1 MRTLRRELSQKF
13 RKIKM
18 TAYSP
23 FETINASDRDDA
35 IRGLVLVCDHASNEI
50 PPGIAPLGLPPQDMA
65 RHIAYDVGARD
76 VTLGLADALGGRAV
90 LSRFSRLVID
100 PNRGEDDPTLVMR
113 LNDGS
118 VIEGNRG
125 VDAAEIARR
134 LEMLH
139 RPYHAEIERALDAAG
154 DEAVLVSMHSFTP
167 QFRGRPFRPWQIA
180 LLWDQDDRLVAPLL
194 NLLRIETEYTVGD
207 NEPYSGK
214 LAGDC
219 MWMHGTQ
226 RGIPHVLIEI
236 RNDLISD
243 PDGIAEWVELL
254 APLLRAAIE
263 RMRADVI

>member
-1 MRTLRRELSQKF
+1 MNDYTPYETLD
-13 RKIKM
+13 
-18 TAYSP
+18 
-23 FETINASDRDDA
+23 ETNQPDA
-35 IRGLVLVCDHASNEI
+35 IPGLVFVCDHASNLI
-50 PPGIAPLGLPPQDMA
+50 PPGIAPLGLPPEDMN
-65 RHIAYDVGARD
+65 RHIAFDVGARG
-76 VTLGLADALGGRAV
+76 VTLGLTGALGARAV

-100 PNRGEDDPTLVMR
+100 PNRAEDDPTLVMK

-118 VIEGNRG
+118 VIEGNRH
-125 VDAAEIARR
+125 VDETEIARR
-134 LEMLH
+134 LETLH
-139 RPYHAEIERALDAAG
+139 RPYHIEIDKALDLAG
-154 DEAVLVSMHSFTP
+154 PDAVMVSMHSFTP

-194 NLLRIETEYTVGD
+194 DQLRTDTDFNVGD

-243 PDGIAEWVELL
+243 ASGEAEWVNLL
-254 APLLRAAIE
+254 TPILRKAIA
-263 RMRADVI
+263 RMRGQTI